1 VLSPHPIALRLWDEQ
16 GRAPVFLI
24 IVAAMSVLRNLL
36 NFILLVLLLTTMP
49 IGSLAGKPVK
59 THQEAEEA
67 GLVWLHNLMAEED
80 IKQLLKEFPDV
91 QGKMHFDLTLHAK
104 GQTAP
109 NAYGRGRVQTA
120 FLADTNIEDH
130 QFTGRFREYLKSKKF
145 DWKMPK
151 GMQVK
156 ISYSFDIQ

>member
-1 VLSPHPIALRLWDEQ
+1 
-16 GRAPVFLI
+16 
-24 IVAAMSVLRNLL
+24 MSVLRNLL
-36 NFILLVLLLTTMP
+36 NLFLPALLLTIMP
-49 IGSLAGKPVK
+49 IVSFAGKPVK
-59 THQEAEEA
+59 TNQEVAEA
-67 GLVWLHNLMAEED
+67 GLSWLHNLMAEEE

-109 NAYGRGRVQTA
+109 NAFGRARIQTA

>member
-1 VLSPHPIALRLWDEQ
+1 MI
-16 GRAPVFLI
+16 
-24 IVAAMSVLRNLL
+24 RNLL
-36 NFILLVLLLTTMP
+36 KPVLLVLLLAAMP
-49 IGSLAGKPVK
+49 IGSFAGKPVK
-59 THQEAEEA
+59 TNQEVAEA
-67 GLVWLHNLMAEED
+67 GLSWLAGLMEEEA
-80 IKQLLKEFPDV
+80 IRQLLKEFPDV

-109 NAYGRGRVQTA
+109 NAYGRGRIQTA
-120 FLADTNIEDH
+120 FLANTDIDDH

-156 ISYSFDIQ
+156 ISYSFDI

>member
-1 VLSPHPIALRLWDEQ
+1 
-16 GRAPVFLI
+16 
-24 IVAAMSVLRNLL
+24 MSVLRNLL
-36 NFILLVLLLTTMP
+36 NLFLPALLLTIMP
-49 IGSLAGKPVK
+49 IVSFAGKPVK
-59 THQEAEEA
+59 TNQEVAEA
-67 GLVWLHNLMAEED
+67 GLSWLHNLMEEEE

-109 NAYGRGRVQTA
+109 RAYGRGRVQTA